1 MCPDDDLGQCRMVAL
16 VTGAAGFIGCQ
27 LCEHLLAHG
36 DRVIGIDAFTDYYAR
51 RKKERN
57 IMHLRGRDGFTFIEG
72 DLNDIATP
80 ALLDGVRF
88 VFHLAGQPEVMA
100 SWGVDF
106 DLYLRHNLLATQ
118 RLLEACRDHPLR
130 KFVYASSSSVYGET
144 AGVPLAE
151 SALPRP
157 ISPYGVTKLAG
168 EQLCHTY
175 QAAFSVPIVALR
187 LFSVYGPRQRPDMAF
202 SRLVA
207 CAVHGGTFE
216 IFGDG
221 EQTRD
226 WTFVDDVV
234 NAMRTAA
241 ESEWQGVANIG
252 GGSQVSMNTVVE
264 LLGDLWGPVNIVRRP
279 SSRGDVRHTSADIA
293 LAKAGFGYAPTT
305 TLRDGLRA
313 MVEWECDHAMV
324 TA

>member
-1 MCPDDDLGQCRMVAL
+1 MSPEGDVGHSRTVAL
-16 VTGAAGFIGCQ
+16 VTGAAGFIGCR
-27 LCEHLLAHG
+27 LCEHLLANG
-36 DRVIGIDAFTDYYAR
+36 DEVIGVDAFTDYYAR
-51 RKKERN
+51 HKKERN
-57 IMHLRGRDGFTFIEG
+57 LLQLRGRAGFTFIEG

-88 VFHLAGQPEVMA
+88 VFHLAGQPGVRA

-106 DLYLRHNLLATQ
+106 DRYLRHNVLATQ
-118 RLLEACRDHPLR
+118 RLLEACRDHPLS
-130 KFVYASSSSVYGET
+130 KFVYASSSSVYGE
-144 AGVPLAE
+144 AGGAPLME

-175 QAAFSVPIVALR
+175 QAAFSVPTVALR
-187 LFSVYGPRQRPDMAF
+187 LFSVYGPCQRPDMAF
-202 SRLVA
+202 ARLVA

-226 WTFVDDVV
+226 WTFVHDVV
-234 NAMRTAA
+234 NAMRAAA

-252 GGSQVSMNTVVE
+252 GGCQVSMNDVVE
-264 LLGDLWGPVNIVRRP
+264 LLADLRGRVNIVRRP
-279 SSRGDVRHTSADIA
+279 SSRGDVRHTAADISRA
-293 LAKAGFGYAPTT
+293 RAAFGYMPTT
-305 TLRDGLRA
+305 MLRDGLRA
-313 MVEWECDHAMV
+313 MVEWECEQAMV

>member
-1 MCPDDDLGQCRMVAL
+1 MCPEDDLGQCRMVAL

-27 LCEHLLAHG
+27 LCEHLLADG

-51 RKKERN
+51 RQKERN
-57 IMHLRGRDGFTFIEG
+57 ITQSRGRDGFTFIEG
-72 DLNDIATP
+72 DVNDIATP
-80 ALLDGVRF
+80 ALLDGVDF
-88 VFHLAGQPEVMA
+88 VFHLAGQPGVRA

-106 DLYLRHNLLATQ
+106 DRYVRHNVLATQ
-118 RLLEACRDHPLR
+118 RLLEACRDQPLR
-130 KFVYASSSSVYGET
+130 KFVYASSSSVYGERD
-144 AGVPLAE
+144 GVALAE

-175 QAAFSVPIVALR
+175 QAAFSVPTAALR

-202 SRLVA
+202 ARLVA

-234 NAMRTAA
+234 NAMRAA
-241 ESEWQGVANIG
+241 ARSEWQGVANIG

-264 LLGDLWGPVNIVRRP
+264 LLADLWGPVKIVRRP
-279 SSRGDVRHTSADIA
+279 SGRGDVRHTSADIA
-293 LAKAGFGYAPTT
+293 LARAGFGYAPTT
-305 TLRDGLRA
+305 TLREGLRA
-313 MVEWECDHAMV
+313 MVQWECDQAMV

>member
-1 MCPDDDLGQCRMVAL
+1 MVAL

-27 LCEHLLAHG
+27 LCDHLLANG
-36 DRVIGIDAFTDYYAR
+36 NQVIGIDAFTDYYAR
-51 RKKERN
+51 RNKERN
-57 IMHLRGRDGFTFIEG
+57 LMQLRGRDGFTFIEG
-72 DLNDIATP
+72 DLNDIAMPT
-80 ALLDGVRF
+80 LLDGVRF
-88 VFHLAGQPEVMA
+88 IFHLAGQPGVRG
-100 SWGVDF
+100 SWGADF
-106 DLYLRHNLLATQ
+106 DRYLRHNVLATQ

-130 KFVYASSSSVYGET
+130 KFVYASSSSVYGEA
-144 AGVPLAE
+144 AGFPLAE
-151 SALPRP
+151 TVLPRP

-175 QAAFSVPIVALR
+175 NVAFSVPTVALR

-216 IFGDG
+216 VFGDG

-226 WTFVDDVV
+226 WTFVHDVV
-234 NAMRTAA
+234 NAMRRAA
-241 ESEWQGVANIG
+241 ESEWQGVANVG
-252 GGSQVSMNTVVE
+252 GGSRVSMNAVVE
-264 LLGDLWGPVNIVRRP
+264 VLADLWGPVNIVRRP
-279 SSRGDVRHTSADIA
+279 SSRGDVRHTAAAIA
-293 LAKAGFGYAPTT
+293 LAKAAFGYVPTT

-313 MVEWECDHAMV
+313 MVEWECDQAMV